1 MKKTLT
7 LILLSFLLFSCWE
20 EEKIEDKKE
29 KQDFFVKTQ
38 KLSKFWGDYKIK
50 KTWKITS
57 SQDIILSS
65 KASGRI
71 SNISVKFWDKVSVGK
86 NLISLSD
93 SVANYWLNLQK
104 TNLWIESSKLNYES
118 TKISLNKTVSDL
130 EINLDKVKKDYENL
144 KKTVEQNLKS
154 SLINLEQSKTSSW
167 VLTTSSIQLD
177 KIKNTIK
184 KSELDYENLK
194 KNNLEQIKSFEIT
207 SKNDYLN
214 LKNLFTDIIDFSD
227 NLLWV
232 TDLNK
237 RNNDKFE
244 DYLGRKNSTLL
255 NSTEQDLLKLIEFK
269 KEKFDNLNI
278 NEFEINNLEN
288 VFNIAGEGYPKII
301 IFMDN
306 LEKVLD
312 NSIENIYFNRAQ
324 IDGYKSQINWH
335 QTNLSWKYNAFLSFK
350 STVSKFLNTY
360 KNNEDSNLEQINLL
374 KKDLEL
380 TTQNLKISWD
390 NAQIIFDK
398 TVLSNQNLLNSLETQ
413 LKTAKLNLSNAKQNR
428 DITLKQLN
436 NSIKL
441 SQNTKSLASKEYS
454 KLFISSP
461 ISWVVS
467 EVLVDLWQDVNSG
480 TPLVKL
486 SSLWKNEIE
495 IGLSFWEIYFINIW
509 DKVEINYLWKKLKW
523 NISAISKIADKNL
536 NYKAKIS
543 INSKVNIS
551 GNIVEVLIPVKLN
564 KKLISLKNIKVKS
577 DWIWEINVLEND
589 KIKKISVKFWKFY
602 WESVEILWC
611 KDLKNKECNKL
622 NIITNDVSNFDKDKF
637 KVIKK

>member
-1 MKKTLT
+1 M
-7 LILLSFLLFSCWE
+7 
-20 EEKIEDKKE
+20 
-29 KQDFFVKTQ
+29 
-38 KLSKFWGDYKIK
+38 
-50 KTWKITS
+50 
-57 SQDIILSS
+57 
-65 KASGRI
+65 
-71 SNISVKFWDKVSVGK
+71 
-86 NLISLSD
+86 
-93 SVANYWLNLQK
+93 
-104 TNLWIESSKLNYES
+104 
-118 TKISLNKTVSDL
+118 
-130 EINLDKVKKDYENL
+130 
-144 KKTVEQNLKS
+144 
-154 SLINLEQSKTSSW
+154 
-167 VLTTSSIQLD
+167 
-177 KIKNTIK
+177 
-184 KSELDYENLK
+184 
-194 KNNLEQIKSFEIT
+194 
-207 SKNDYLN
+207 
-214 LKNLFTDIIDFSD
+214 LKNCIKIF
-227 NLLWV
+227 
-232 TDLNK
+232 K
-237 RNNDKFE
+237 
-244 DYLGRKNSTLL
+244 YL
-255 NSTEQDLLKLIEFK
+255 
-269 KEKFDNLNI
+269 
-278 NEFEINNLEN
+278 
-288 VFNIAGEGYPKII
+288 
-301 IFMDN
+301 
-306 LEKVLD
+306 
-312 NSIENIYFNRAQ
+312 
-324 IDGYKSQINWH
+324 
-335 QTNLSWKYNAFLSFK
+335 
-350 STVSKFLNTY
+350 